1 METPEI
7 DSLPPAH
14 PLRQVFEMLRRQRR
28 HLPPIVQA
36 MAADQDLRDL
46 MPKQE
51 LPGSEKEPDLTD
63 HQNSYQTAF

>member
-1 METPEI
+1 MKTPEI
-7 DSLPPAH
+7 NSLPPAH
-14 PLRQVFEMLRRQRR
+14 PLRQVLEMLRKQRR

-51 LPGSEKEPDLTD
+51 LPGPEEEAEKKEKP
-63 HQNSYQTAF
+63 A